1 MTIAMMAMERLNSI
15 SRPLSPHSRLSM
27 RRALVISTLI
37 WIYSLIF
44 STPPVFQLFNRYV
57 PEGYLTSCSFDY
69 LSKDL
74 VSRVYIFAFFTAA
87 WIVPLT
93 MIVTSYAGIIIA
105 VERNETMFQKTQ
117 DKLCERASSVYR
129 ASLRDSRGR
138 SIKESGKMEM
148 RLVKIVLSLIAFWIL
163 SWTPYAVIALLGL
176 LDQSY
181 ITPTSSMIPSLFAK
195 LSSVVNPYLYGL
207 GNPRFKREFKRKLC
221 SFCLN
226 TKMATE
232 RRTVIQSTAT
242 LGGDLV
248 KEESQFVHIS
258 EGNLSE
264 IELSDYEK
272 R

>member
-15 SRPLSPHSRLSM
+15 SKPLSPHSRLSM

-44 STPPVFQLFNRYV
+44 STPPVFHLFNRYV

-74 VSRVYIFAFFTAA
+74 VSRIYIFAFFTAA

-93 MIVTSYAGIIIA
+93 LIVTSYVGIIIA

-117 DKLCERASSVYR
+117 DRLCERASSVYR

-138 SIKESGKMEM
+138 SVKESGKMEM

-163 SWTPYAVIALLGL
+163 SWTPYAIISLLGL

-181 ITPTSSMIPSLFAK
+181 ITPTSSMIPAIFAK

-207 GNPRFKREFKRKLC
+207 GNPRFKRELKRKLC
-221 SFCLN
+221 FCVAN
-226 TKMATE
+226 KASVE
-232 RRTVIQSTAT
+232 RRAVIQSTVT
-242 LGGDLV
+242 LGDP
-248 KEESQFVHIS
+248 KEGTQFVHIS
-258 EGNLSE
+258 DGFGA
-264 IELSDYEK
+264 
-272 R
+272 